1 MENIQTFGIV
11 VIEVLDGY
19 LRLVIPFM
27 HLHDCTLGNLSKI
40 HTKYVYKLIYS
51 TSNFSY
57 QLKKM
62 NFKHPGRFFF

>member
-27 HLHDCTLGNLSKI
+27 HLHE
-40 HTKYVYKLIYS
+40 H
-51 TSNFSY
+51 
-57 QLKKM
+57 
-62 NFKHPGRFFF
+62 